1 MMATSVYRMPLGLSF
16 PARQFCAGKDKETL
30 KGTPESGRPGSG
42 LTEKQCRENTIPP
55 AGRPLEA
62 PTLTVSVTIDS
73 PNLDL
78 GAQWDDLVQRASS
91 NVFMNPAALT
101 AVCETNFASIR
112 MLLAW
117 DEGAGSRKLV
127 GVWALQL
134 RKLAPFWPVVLE
146 ALPYNYAFLS
156 SPVVDPAFAD
166 EVIPA
171 FFAAIERSP
180 LLPNVVNLK
189 SFDAETPSHAAM
201 MKALIGRGAQPLVL
215 SETARPFVT
224 REFGVKR
231 SGSTRKK
238 LRQDWNRLSAL
249 GTVEIVND
257 RTPAGV
263 EQAFETFLTMEK
275 ASWKGE
281 QGTALLSDAH
291 DAVFVRRLLYNL
303 AARQDASVALLRVNG
318 EAIAAQVLMYC
329 GTTAYTW
336 KTAFDATFSKYSPG
350 TLLIDR
356 ITEEL
361 FAGPDIMAINS
372 CAAEESFMAQLWT
385 GRRTMVDML
394 IDIGPG
400 RSLGYRMEAGWQLGY
415 QGLRDL
421 RERLRRR
428 HTARPHATSNTS
440 VA

>member
-1 MMATSVYRMPLGLSF
+1 M
-16 PARQFCAGKDKETL
+16 
-30 KGTPESGRPGSG
+30 
-42 LTEKQCRENTIPP
+42 EKQCRANTIRLPRPP
-55 AGRPLEA
+55 PEA
-62 PTLTVSVTIDS
+62 SILTISVAIDS

-78 GAQWDDLVQRASS
+78 GSQWDDLVGRASA
-91 NVFMNPAALT
+91 NVFMNPAALS
-101 AVCETNFASIR
+101 AARETDFAKIR

-117 DEGAGSRKLV
+117 DERAESRKLV
-127 GVWALQL
+127 GVWALRL
-134 RKLAPFWPVVLE
+134 RKMAPFWPVVLE

-156 SPVVDPAFAD
+156 SPVVDPAFVE

-171 FFAAIERSP
+171 FIAAIEKDP

-201 MKALIGRGAQPLVL
+201 MKVLTGRGAQPLVL
-215 SETARPFVT
+215 SESARPFAT

-231 SGSTRKK
+231 TGSTRKK

-249 GTVEIVND
+249 GAVEVVND

-263 EQAFETFLTMEK
+263 AQAFETFLAMER
-275 ASWKGE
+275 ASWKGG

-291 DAVFVRRLLYNL
+291 DAVFARRLLHNL
-303 AARQDASVALLRVNG
+303 AGRQDASVALLRVNG

-336 KTAFDATFSKYSPG
+336 KTAFDARFGKYSPG
-350 TLLIDR
+350 ILLIDR
-356 ITEEL
+356 VAEAL

-372 CAAEESFMAQLWT
+372 CASEESFMAQLWA

-400 RSLGYRMEAGWQLGY
+400 TSLGYRMEAGWQLGY
-415 QGLRDL
+415 HGLRDL

-428 HTARPHATSNTS
+428 HSARQHATSS
-440 VA
+440 ASAA